1 MKIVIFNIILKLD
14 LNGNFGTSFYLFII
28 ATIDFIDYFLFWSWR
43 KINTKIINRAK
54 LKSNWKLSLK
64 MWLIILYSPREIN
77 LPGKVLTK
85 MIDIW
90 KNAKQIVLNTISILK
105 AEGNRE
111 EMTIEELPLIAIN
124 SIWKNVLKKIK
135 LELTR
140 LWLKEYQSRI
150 KVSTRKNH
158 AIHWLLARK
167 LKIGRKLVKNCL
179 KILQGN
185 SILPCSREYWE
196 SSSKITR
203 KAGWKKNNL
212 KKHYLNCMT
221 EKIGRKVSAK
231 RKRKAKDIK
240 HFQINFFDLCI
251 KITPKAKLWWKKER
265 WAAKMRKSKREF
277 YRDKVLSTK

>member
-1 MKIVIFNIILKLD
+1 MGILGPVFIFYN
-14 LNGNFGTSFYLFII
+14 

-43 KINTKIINRAK
+43 KINTKIINQGK
-54 LKSNWKLSLK
+54 LKSNWKLSQK
-64 MWLIILYSPREIN
+64 MWPIILYSPQEIN
-77 LPGKVLTK
+77 LPGNLLTK

-90 KNAKQIVLNTISILK
+90 KNVKQIVSNTINIQK
-105 AEGNRE
+105 VVVNQE
-111 EMTIEELPLIAIN
+111 EMTIEELLLIAIN
-124 SIWKNVLKKIK
+124 SIWKSVLKKIK

-196 SSSKITR
+196 SS
-203 KAGWKKNNL
+203 
-212 KKHYLNCMT
+212 
-221 EKIGRKVSAK
+221 
-231 RKRKAKDIK
+231 
-240 HFQINFFDLCI
+240 
-251 KITPKAKLWWKKER
+251 
-265 WAAKMRKSKREF
+265 
-277 YRDKVLSTK
+277 